1 MNYHEREAGGCVLC
15 SVHTPV
21 HWQAAVLY
29 NAKKALELW
38 QMSRHKL

>member
-1 MNYHEREAGGCVLC
+1 MRERQEAVYCVVYC
-15 SVHTPV
+15 TPV
-21 HWQAAVLY
+21 HGQAAVLY